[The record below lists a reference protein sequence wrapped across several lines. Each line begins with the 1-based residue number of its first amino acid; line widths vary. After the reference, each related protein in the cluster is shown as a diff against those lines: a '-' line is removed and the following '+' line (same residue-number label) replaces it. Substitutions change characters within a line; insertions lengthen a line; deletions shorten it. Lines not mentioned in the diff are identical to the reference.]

1 MEGHSY
7 AFLSTPH
14 RSAAVKTK
22 GKKCSNRVTCDPSE
36 PEQTLRSIEWFVS
49 FVTSKQ
55 DQNAMY
61 TNWDAHMEIL
71 KCTCLKICR
80 TAMVG

>member
-1 MEGHSY
+1 MH
-7 AFLSTPH
+7 FFQPH
-14 RSAAVKTK
+14 TDLHQLKQKEKNAQTE
-22 GKKCSNRVTCDPSE
+22 TCDPSE